1 MIAQD
6 VVKSMLRT
14 EKGTLQAPQRKYL
27 FAVDLAATK
36 IQVRQ
41 AIESLYQVKVSKV
54 NTSIMH
60 GKLRRLRAQ
69 LGRRPDW
76 KKAIVTLREGSKI
89 ETA

>member
-6 VVKSMLRT
+6 VVRSLLRT
-14 EKGTLQAPQRKYL
+14 EKGTLQESKRKYL

-41 AIESLYQVKVSKV
+41 AVESLYQVKVSKV
-54 NTSIMH
+54 NTIIMH